1 MLTLTTSITG
11 NMAHVS
17 GVALSA
23 QERDL
28 LRWALETI
36 GFVMPTRG
44 TFTGQEWVTEIKAMY
59 DPAQP
64 HIAAAIAA
72 IERAG

>member
-44 TFTGQEWVTEIKAMY
+44 TFTGQEWVAEIKAIY